1 MTPFTSNRAQSV
13 AAHGERKLIAGIRRW
28 LGRASPASPFGIG
41 DDCAVIPPTKHH
53 QLVTTDPVIWG
64 QHFDATVS
72 ARAAGAKLLK
82 RNLSDI
88 AAMGG
93 RPVAAVVSLAL
104 APQTGVRWLEQ
115 FYRGLAAC
123 ALQHDVRIVGG
134 DITQGP
140 AGFFGAFLT
149 LHGESAGRLARRS
162 LGEDGRVVTR
172 SGARAGDSIYVTGS
186 LGGSLLGHHHAFTPR
201 LAEGAWLAGRP
212 EVRAMMDVSDGLAKD
227 LDSLTPDGLVPALD
241 AKAIPVST
249 AARRRA
255 RTTGKT
261 PLAHALGDGE
271 DYELLIV
278 VRAATDRFE
287 RDWRRRFPRLKL
299 SRLGRFVLKN
309 QLPAGA
315 LRLADYHGYEHLR

>member
-1 MTPFTSNRAQSV
+1 MTPFTSNRAHSV
-13 AAHGERKLIAGIRRW
+13 AAHGERRLIAGIRRW
-28 LGRASPASPFGIG
+28 LGRASPDSPFGIG
-41 DDCAVIPPTKHH
+41 DDCAVIPPTRHH

-72 ARAAGAKLLK
+72 ARAVGAKLLK

-104 APQTGVRWLEQ
+104 APQTSVRWLEQ

-123 ALQHDVRIVGG
+123 ALKHDVKIVGG

-149 LHGESAGRLARRS
+149 LHGESAGLPRDHAQRRPSRQCDLRHRARS
-162 LGEDGRVVTR
+162 AAACWGITY
-172 SGARAGDSIYVTGS
+172 SFI
-186 LGGSLLGHHHAFTPR
+186 PR

-212 EVRAMMDVSDGLAKD
+212 EVCAMMDVSDGLAEGYQ
-227 LDSLTPDGLVPALD
+227 LPDPRW
-241 AKAIPVST
+241 T
-249 AARRRA
+249 RA
-255 RTTGKT
+255 RPRRQGYPRERRGAASRPPPPGKPRWPT
-261 PLAHALGDGE
+261 PWATVRI
-271 DYELLIV
+271 YELLIV
-278 VRAATDRFE
+278 VRTGAAKFE
-287 RDWRRRFPRLKL
+287 RDWRKRFPKLKL
-299 SRLGRFVLKN
+299 SRLGRFVPEN
-309 QLPAGA
+309 QLPADA